1 MATYSD
7 IFIDQGSTFSSVID
21 VPDTNGLPFNLSSY
35 TARGQIRKTY
45 TSKNVVTFTTSID
58 LPLEGKVNISL
69 TAGQTRAMKAGRY
82 LYDIEI
88 FNSTGH
94 IFRIREGQV
103 EISPGISED
112 NGGIELIPDP
122 PTIYEI
128 IDERIDARTIVTDK
142 LLTLSAFEETNF
154 YANSKLNQNLALKA
168 PLDSPV
174 FTGIPIAPT
183 ASFNTNNQQIAT
195 TQFVRTAINNLIDGA
210 PNVLDTL
217 NELADAIG
225 NDANFST
232 TIINGLSGKAPLNSP
247 SFTGTVSGITKAMV
261 GLGDVDNTSDLDKP
275 VSTATQTALNA
286 KVDKVSGQGLSDEN
300 YTLIEKNKLAGIQ
313 NGATSNSTD
322 AYLLSRANHTGSQSY
337 TTITGLGT
345 LATQSGTFS
354 GSSSG
359 TNTGDQTITLGGDA
373 TGSGTALLNVTL
385 ASTGVFAGEY
395 NSSAT
400 SVTPFTVDIKGRI
413 TAVDTPITITPS
425 WNSVTDKPT
434 TVSGYSITDAVD
446 LTSAQTIS
454 GVKDFTS
461 SPTVPLIPT
470 ASGHAASKAYV
481 DTLSE
486 GLHVHAAVH
495 ALLKTPLATTI
506 GGGVTIT
513 YSNGTNGVGAKLTAS
528 APVTWTTVFN
538 DSDIAND
545 SRVIIAG
552 QSTSAHNG
560 IYVVSSSTELIRADD
575 FNTPTEMAGGDFVFV
590 THGTYADTGWV
601 LSEPVTEVG
610 ATAVI
615 FTQFSGAGAYEAGA
629 GLSRD
634 GTTFSVVAGTG
645 IAVDGSVS
653 LSTVGS
659 PGTYRSV
666 TVDSYGRITSGT
678 NPTTL
683 SGYGITDAATSTNL
697 SNHISDATV
706 HLTSTQ
712 NTLLDG
718 ITVTSEKVNYLS
730 DVTSNIQGQLNVK
743 QPLDSD
749 LTAIAALTGT
759 SGLLRKTGTDTWT
772 LDTNIDT
779 ITTSTATNLTGFI
792 SGNGT
797 NISGATTASSSG
809 GSGTLVIRDT
819 DGSFSTTSSNS
830 DASIIGVN
838 TGNGGGL
845 SGLSQSGAG
854 GVSITIDG
862 NYHHKFGIFSS
873 ESGAPAR
880 AAIERLRGWFVW
892 FRSVGETFFT
902 GRLKTADIT
911 ANREWTLPNASGTLT
926 LDSHTHSDATTS
938 VSGFLSANDKIKLDG
953 IASGAEVNVNPDW
966 NATGGDAQILNKP
979 TTLSG
984 YGITDAATSTALS
997 NHISDATVHLTSTQN
1012 TLLDGI
1018 TVTSEKVN
1026 YLSDVTSNIQSQLN
1040 NKANLESPNFSG
1052 TVGGI
1057 TKSMVG
1063 LGNVDN
1069 TSDLNKP
1076 ISTATATALN
1086 NRVDLSESQTITGTK
1101 TINAP
1106 ITVNNKFVTIRG
1118 TPTES
1123 QYGLNIINN
1132 GNFDPGTPLVVD
1144 GRARV
1149 VHGMTFAAG
1158 IPNFTNGS
1166 DHTHVQ
1172 WTTQNRQSWQMI
1184 QNGGASNTNANTFT
1198 LTTVMT
1204 TASLQFF
1211 NESNIHSIDTREVV
1225 VTNNVFPFLATG
1237 LKINY
1242 NANATGLNVGDFIQI
1257 TMNPAPPGVVAN
1269 TYNGIVTAGP
1279 TTVTIDGESKIQYT
1293 FSLEGFNSVNWTPS
1307 LASFSTTFVNPV
1319 SGFNNIRVSFA
1330 PTELTG
1336 TRVSLTGAWSG
1347 IGRYVKVEMT
1357 GHNAFEGLP
1366 LVFTVAGS
1374 TKIGLVVGSYNAFVK
1389 KVIDANTFIISV
1401 GNAISGFNT
1410 TSGTYA
1416 GATGWTL
1423 YRGSTDAIHQYTPS
1437 TSHFI
1442 FHRFPTSNTTP
1453 TTTGGSKAISLG
1465 NCAEVEGNFSYS
1477 FGHKAGVFADHS
1489 MALGG
1494 EDSFINANYSTTVG
1508 GQGLVSSGV
1517 YQTIIG
1523 KYNTIDTSN
1532 TKPFIV
1538 GWGSSDS
1545 SRSNLLELSNT
1556 TLTLNTAINAS
1567 GSATASSFIR
1577 SGGTSAQFLK
1587 ADGTTQ
1593 QLITGKTLYVDA
1605 VTGTDIRGPN
1615 SDYSLSSPFATIG
1628 EAVAASEDG
1637 DLVYVRAGSYTISSP
1652 ISLNGKGNI
1661 YFETAASITIAGN
1674 TVAFSLTANETKTV
1688 NGFAQFAL
1696 SNTAGILTQ
1705 SNGVLVL
1712 EYQSIM
1718 SASTD
1723 TLFRVSGGSL
1733 STSFAGIVAPT
1744 TDGFVLTGNGTLV
1757 IRRSHTASCKQFL
1770 NCNTSGAVTM
1780 DIWTVVGAS
1789 SDATIRIVNHDGFSY
1804 RGVNLNNNSSSPCI
1818 VFAYTGGTNAPVL
1831 RNLRLTTS
1839 GTGISID
1846 TATATRNIFLDQIK
1860 INATNSLSAT
1870 APTTVYSTTTY
1881 STVAPDANVTVDGQ
1895 YNIMSNLF

>member
-300 YTLIEKNKLAGIQ
+300 YTLIEKNKLVGIAD
-313 NGATSNSTD
+313 GATANSTD
-322 AYLLSRANHTGSQSY
+322 AHLLSRANHTGSQSY

-610 ATAVI
+610 VSPVI

-629 GLSRD
+629 GLFRD

-666 TVDSYGRITSGT
+666 SVDAYGRVTSG
-678 NPTTL
+678 
-683 SGYGITDAATSTNL
+683 
-697 SNHISDATV
+697 SN
-706 HLTSTQ
+706 
-712 NTLLDG
+712 
-718 ITVTSEKVNYLS
+718 
-730 DVTSNIQGQLNVK
+730 
-743 QPLDSD
+743 
-749 LTAIAALTGT
+749 
-759 SGLLRKTGTDTWT
+759 
-772 LDTNIDT
+772 
-779 ITTSTATNLTGFI
+779 
-792 SGNGT
+792 
-797 NISGATTASSSG
+797 
-809 GSGTLVIRDT
+809 
-819 DGSFSTTSSNS
+819 
-830 DASIIGVN
+830 
-838 TGNGGGL
+838 
-845 SGLSQSGAG
+845 
-854 GVSITIDG
+854 
-862 NYHHKFGIFSS
+862 
-873 ESGAPAR
+873 
-880 AAIERLRGWFVW
+880 
-892 FRSVGETFFT
+892 
-902 GRLKTADIT
+902 
-911 ANREWTLPNASGTLT
+911 
-926 LDSHTHSDATTS
+926 
-938 VSGFLSANDKIKLDG
+938 
-953 IASGAEVNVNPDW
+953 
-966 NATGGDAQILNKP
+966 P

-1018 TVTSEKVN
+1018 TVTAEKVN
-1026 YLSDVTSNIQSQLN
+1026 YLSDVTSNIQSQLDG
-1040 NKANLESPNFSG
+1040 KSASGHTHSDATTSVSGFLSANDKSKLDNIPAGVNYGVVNPAFGAGFGTGVANINWQVGTYWSGSPGFTGGTYIQFQNVIPGKIIILE
-1052 TVGGI
+1052 
-1057 TKSMVG
+1057 
-1063 LGNVDN
+1063 
-1069 TSDLNKP
+1069 
-1076 ISTATATALN
+1076 
-1086 NRVDLSESQTITGTK
+1086 ITGTGYAIAWP
-1101 TINAP
+1101 TGITWLAGSAP
-1106 ITVNNKFVTIRG
+1106 SLPGVGQTKIIRILA
-1118 TPTES
+1118 TSST
-1123 QYGLNIINN
+1123 
-1132 GNFDPGTPLVVD
+1132 
-1144 GRARV
+1144 
-1149 VHGMTFAAG
+1149 TFAATVDTKLSSSA
-1158 IPNFTNGS
+1158 NYS
-1166 DHTHVQ
+1166 DLVNVP
-1172 WTTQNRQSWQMI
+1172 TTFPPSNHSHDIVGTQS
-1184 QNGGASNTNANTFT
+1184 
-1198 LTTVMT
+1198 
-1204 TASLQFF
+1204 
-1211 NESNIHSIDTREVV
+1211 
-1225 VTNNVFPFLATG
+1225 
-1237 LKINY
+1237 Y
-1242 NANATGLNVGDFIQI
+1242 
-1257 TMNPAPPGVVAN
+1257 
-1269 TYNGIVTAGP
+1269 TAGFMSYSDK
-1279 TTVTIDGESKIQYT
+1279 VKLDAIA
-1293 FSLEGFNSVNWTPS
+1293 EGAEANVNADW
-1307 LASFSTTFVNPV
+1307 
-1319 SGFNNIRVSFA
+1319 
-1330 PTELTG
+1330 
-1336 TRVSLTGAWSG
+1336 
-1347 IGRYVKVEMT
+1347 
-1357 GHNAFEGLP
+1357 
-1366 LVFTVAGS
+1366 
-1374 TKIGLVVGSYNAFVK
+1374 
-1389 KVIDANTFIISV
+1389 
-1401 GNAISGFNT
+1401 NAISGDAQILNKPT
-1410 TSGTYA
+1410 TLSGY
-1416 GATGWTL
+1416 GI
-1423 YRGSTDAIHQYTPS
+1423 TDA
-1437 TSHFI
+1437 
-1442 FHRFPTSNTTP
+1442 
-1453 TTTGGSKAISLG
+1453 
-1465 NCAEVEGNFSYS
+1465 
-1477 FGHKAGVFADHS
+1477 
-1489 MALGG
+1489 
-1494 EDSFINANYSTTVG
+1494 
-1508 GQGLVSSGV
+1508 
-1517 YQTIIG
+1517 
-1523 KYNTIDTSN
+1523 
-1532 TKPFIV
+1532 
-1538 GWGSSDS
+1538 
-1545 SRSNLLELSNT
+1545 
-1556 TLTLNTAINAS
+1556 LNI
-1567 GSATASSFIR
+1567 SATAQTKDGNLTAASFIKLNGL
-1577 SGGTSAQFLK
+1577 STEFLK

-1628 EAVAASEDG
+1628 EAVSASEDG

-1661 YFETAASITIAGN
+1661 YFETAALITIAG
-1674 TVAFSLTANETKTV
+1674 TVVAFSLTANETKTV

-1705 SNGVLVL
+1705 SNGTLFL
-1712 EYQSIM
+1712 EYQGIM

-1723 TLFRVSGGSL
+1723 TLFRVSGGTL
-1733 STSFAGIVAPT
+1733 NTSFAGIVAPT
-1744 TDGFVLTGNGTLV
+1744 TDGFMLTGSGTLV

-1780 DIWTVVGAS
+1780 DIWTVVGTS
-1789 SDATIRIVNHDGFSY
+1789 TDATIRIVNHDGFSY

-1818 VFAYTGGTNAPVL
+1818 VFAYAGGTSSPVL
-1831 RNLRLTTS
+1831 RNLRLITS

-1860 INATNSLSAT
+1860 INAANSLSAT
-1870 APTTVYSTTTY
+1870 APITVYSTTTY